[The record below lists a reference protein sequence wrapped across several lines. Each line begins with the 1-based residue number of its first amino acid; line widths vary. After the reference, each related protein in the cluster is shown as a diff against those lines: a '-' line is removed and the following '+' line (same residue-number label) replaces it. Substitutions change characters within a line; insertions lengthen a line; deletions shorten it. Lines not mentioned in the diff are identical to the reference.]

1 MKKPPSILRGAL
13 LAFLLFAAAGPAAA
27 GTLRYM
33 MWDANQRPVYQ
44 QCAKRFELAHPGI
57 RIRIVQQGW
66 DDYWTTLSAGM
77 VSETAPDVFVNHLS
91 KYPDLVANGQ
101 LVDLAPLIRRDG
113 VDPKSFVDGLYPLWG
128 RDNHQG
134 QHQYGLPKDWDT
146 VALIVNLD
154 LAAQAGVSADQLREL
169 DWNPKD
175 GGSFGRLIAHLTIDE
190 QGRNALS
197 PGFDKSRVKVRGY
210 QNPGP
215 GGMSGQTEWGSFAVA
230 NGFAYQDSPW
240 NANFHY
246 DDPRLAQTLSWFASL
261 YARGISAAPREVGK
275 LGAEAMFVAGKAA
288 IVPNGSWMIG
298 HFARNTRFRSLWV
311 TMPRGPGG
319 ERVSMLNGLADSI
332 WIGSKQKVD
341 AWQWVRYLA
350 SNECQSLVAASGVVF
365 PAIRGLAEQ
374 VVAAQGR
381 AGIDS
386 RAFLAMAAAQTFAP
400 PIADHGD
407 EIHTIMDSAMQAIL
421 FGGADAALTLRAA
434 NARVKAV
441 FGH

>member
-1 MKKPPSILRGAL
+1 MKSPLSLLRAAL
-13 LAFLLFAAAGPAAA
+13 AALALFVAAGAAAA

-33 MWDANQRPVYQ
+33 LWDANQRPVYQ
-44 QCAKRFELAHPGI
+44 QCAKRFEQSHPGI

-66 DDYWTTLSAGM
+66 DDYWTTLAAGM

-101 LVDLAPLIRRDG
+101 LVDLSPLIRRDG
-113 VDPKSFVDGLYPLWG
+113 VDPQSFVAGLYAPWG
-128 RDNHQG
+128 RIDHQG

-154 LAAQAGVSADQLREL
+154 LAAQAGVSADQLRDL
-169 DWNPKD
+169 DWNPTD
-175 GGSFGRLIAHLTIDE
+175 GGSFGQVIARLTVDD

-230 NGFAYQDSPW
+230 NGFTYQDRPW
-240 NANFHY
+240 DANFHY
-246 DDPRLAQTLSWFASL
+246 DDPRLAQTLTWFASL

-275 LGAEAMFVAGKAA
+275 LGAESMFVAGKAA

-298 HFARNTRFRSLWV
+298 HFARNTRFRSAWLP
-311 TMPRGPGG
+311 MPRGPGG

-332 WIGSKQKVD
+332 WIGSKQKED

-374 VVAAQGR
+374 VVEAQGR
-381 AGIDS
+381 AGTDS
-386 RAFLAMAAAQTFAP
+386 RAFLTMAAAKTFAP
-400 PIADHGD
+400 PIAEHGD
-407 EIHTIMDSAMQAIL
+407 EIHALMDSAMQAIL
-421 FGGADAALTLRAA
+421 FGGADATTTLRSA
-434 NARVKAV
+434 NVRVRAV
-441 FGH
+441 AGR